1 MLFKA
6 KFAVLMLTDT
16 KFGNSRLSIF
26 VHTNK
31 TLNFLLDEN
40 VL

>member
-1 MLFKA
+1 MLFKT

-16 KFGNSRLSIF
+16 KFRNSRLSIF

-31 TLNFLLDEN
+31 TLNFFLNKD